1 MAIVHGQP
9 APDFC
14 LKGSDGKEHRL
25 NDYSGKKL
33 IIYFY
38 PKDNTPG
45 CTKESCAFAAMHQ
58 QLLEMNV
65 HVLGVSKD
73 SLGSHDKFISKF
85 NLPFTLL
92 SDPDCT
98 MMQDYQ
104 AWGEKKMYGKTT
116 IGCIRSTVLIDEKG
130 TVVKHWPKVTKAEEH
145 PQQVLDYLL
154 TL

>member
-1 MAIVHGQP
+1 MAISQGQA

-14 LKGSDGKEHRL
+14 LEGSDGKEHKL
-25 NDYSGKKL
+25 SDYGGKKL

-45 CTKESCAFAAMHQ
+45 CTKESCAFAAMYP
-58 QLLEMNV
+58 QLLGMNV
-65 HVLGVSKD
+65 HVLGISKD
-73 SLGSHDKFISKF
+73 SLASHDKFISKF

-92 SDPDCT
+92 SDPDTC

-116 IGCIRSTVLIDEKG
+116 IGCIRSTVLVDENG
-130 TVVKHWPKVTKAEEH
+130 IVIRHWPKVTKAEEH